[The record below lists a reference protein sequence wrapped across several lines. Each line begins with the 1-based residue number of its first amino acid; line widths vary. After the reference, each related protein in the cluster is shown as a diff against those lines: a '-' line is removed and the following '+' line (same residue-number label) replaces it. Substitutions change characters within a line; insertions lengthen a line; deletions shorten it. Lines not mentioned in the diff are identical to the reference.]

1 MSGSLSFLCIT
12 TSFKGND
19 FLKTCKEAGNT
30 VYLLTSIKL
39 KDKPWP
45 LDYIDNFFFIE
56 EDSEGEYDLKDM
68 VTTISLAMRSHTID
82 RIVALND
89 LDVEKAALLREE
101 FRIPGMGQTTA
112 RYFRDK
118 LAMRTKA
125 KEAGIRV
132 PVFSGIFNDTEIHD
146 FTTNHPGPWMIKP
159 RSEDWSVGIVKA
171 HTVDELWDAIGELG
185 DKRHEYLI
193 EQFKP
198 GNVFHVDSLSMNGR
212 VIFTWSSQYLA
223 PPFEV
228 AQGSGVFR
236 SVTVPFDTAESRALE
251 TITVDVL
258 KAFGMEHSASNTEVI
273 RCSDDG
279 LYYFLETSSSVGGG
293 QLADLVEAASGVN
306 LWKEWAKLE
315 TAVAKN
321 DSYKLPFVR
330 KEYSGIIMSRTL
342 QHMPDETPFNAQ
354 EITWKVKDDFKLG
367 YVLRSK
373 NRERI
378 IELLDEYTELI
389 KSHLVN

>member
-1 MSGSLSFLCIT
+1 MSGGLSFLCIS

-30 VYLLTSIKL
+30 VYLLTSLQL
-39 KDKPWP
+39 KDCLWP
-45 LDYIDNFFFIE
+45 LEYIDKFFFIVE
-56 EDSEGEYDLKDM
+56 NKEGEYDPKEM
-68 VTTISLAMRSHTID
+68 VLTISMAMRSHPID

-112 RYFRDK
+112 RFFRDK

-125 KEAGIRV
+125 KESGIRV
-132 PVFSGIFNDTEIHD
+132 PAFSGLFNDHEIQHFTESY
-146 FTTNHPGPWMIKP
+146 PGPWMIKP
-159 RSEDWSVGIVKA
+159 RAEDWSVGIIKA
-171 HTVDELWDAIGELG
+171 HTTNELWKALTELG

-198 GNVFHVDSLSMNGR
+198 GEVFHVDSLSMNGR

-236 SVTVPFDTAESRALE
+236 SVTVPFDTSESRALE

-321 DSYKLPFVR
+321 ESYKLPFVR

-342 QHMPDETPFNAQ
+342 QHMPDETPFNAP

-378 IELLDEYTELI
+378 IELLDDYTELI
-389 KSHLVN
+389 KSHLAV